1 MKRVIIVKKFVR
13 DLRSGFTDVE
23 LMETY
28 RVNEKELRM
37 IFRKLVEKHLLM
49 PDELPAIRPE
59 QFEDTIV
66 FDKPHRF
73 GE

>member
-1 MKRVIIVKKFVR
+1 MKRVVVVKKFVR
-13 DLRSGFTDVE
+13 DLRSGYTDVE
-23 LMETY
+23 LMDKY

-37 IFRKLVEKHLLM
+37 VFRKLVEKHLLM

-59 QFEDTIV
+59 HFEDTIV
-66 FDKPHRF
+66 FSNTTKF